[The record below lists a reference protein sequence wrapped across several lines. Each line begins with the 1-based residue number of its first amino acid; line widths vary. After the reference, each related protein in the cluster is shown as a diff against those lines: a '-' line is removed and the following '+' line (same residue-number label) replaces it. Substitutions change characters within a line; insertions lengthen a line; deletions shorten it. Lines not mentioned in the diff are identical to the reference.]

1 MWSHCKVLPMTYVE
15 KSEISFII
23 NKLYHLDIA
32 AMISNCLLYTT
43 GQAARLVGGER
54 EKEKPQTAEDN
65 KGKGQTL
72 PRTVQNVGATATG
85 WETMHCSWQGKR
97 IIRQKMDRLH

>member
-43 GQAARLVGGER
+43 GQAARLVEGER

-65 KGKGQTL
+65 KGKGQL
-72 PRTVQNVGATATG
+72 LRTNFAQNRPECGRD
-85 WETMHCSWQGKR
+85 SN
-97 IIRQKMDRLH
+97 RLGDHALRLAREEDY